1 MNLKMKQFPYLL
13 SFILMVI
20 SCSSSEQKVVIN
32 PTIPPINMNNNN
44 IPVRTYLAL
53 GDSYTI
59 GQNVLESERWSAYLC
74 NLLKSDFSI
83 PQYDIIART
92 GWTTEEL
99 IGAIDD
105 RKLSGE
111 YDLVSLLIGVN
122 NQYRGQSIEKYRTEF
137 RELLKISTKYAK
149 NDPQKV
155 VVLSIPDWGV
165 SPFAGSSDKQKIAS
179 EIDKFNA
186 VAQEECKNMNI
197 AFVNI
202 TDISRTNIDASMI
215 ASDQLHFSGKMH
227 ELWAKASLSTV
238 KNILK

>member
-1 MNLKMKQFPYLL
+1 MKQFPYIL
-13 SFILMVI
+13 SFIMMMI
-20 SCSSSEQKVVIN
+20 SCSSSEQKEGISPN
-32 PTIPPINMNNNN
+32 IPPTNMDNTN
-44 IPVRTYLAL
+44 IPKRTYLAL

-59 GQNVLESERWSAYLC
+59 GQNVPESDRWSAYLC
-74 NLLKSDFSI
+74 NLVKPDFGI

-99 IGAIDD
+99 IDAIND

-122 NQYRGQSIEKYRTEF
+122 NQYRGQSIEKYRIEF
-137 RELLKISTKYAK
+137 RELLRISTKYAK
-149 NDPQKV
+149 NEPQNV

-165 SPFAGSSDKQKIAS
+165 TPFAGSSDKQKIAS

-186 VAQEECKNMNI
+186 VAQEEGKNMKI

-202 TDISRTNIDASMI
+202 TDLSRTNIDASMI

-227 ELWAKASLSTV
+227 ELWAKAALPTV

>member
-1 MNLKMKQFPYLL
+1 MKQFPYLL

-20 SCSSSEQKVVIN
+20 SCSSSEPKIIIN
-32 PTIPPINMNNNN
+32 PTIPPINMNNN
-44 IPVRTYLAL
+44 IAVRTYLAL

-59 GQNVLESERWSAYLC
+59 GQNVPENERWSAYLC
-74 NLLKSDFSI
+74 TLLKPDFNI

-99 IGAIDD
+99 MSAIDD

-165 SPFAGSSDKQKIAS
+165 TPFAGSSDKQKIAS
-179 EIDKFNA
+179 EIDKFNV
-186 VAQEECKNMNI
+186 VAQEECKKEKI

-215 ASDQLHFSGKMH
+215 ANDQLHFSGKMH
-227 ELWAKASLSTV
+227 ELWAKAALPTV

>member
-1 MNLKMKQFPYLL
+1 MKQFPYLL
-13 SFILMVI
+13 SFILMTI
-20 SCSSSEQKVVIN
+20 SCSSSEQKVIVN
-32 PTIPPINMNNNN
+32 PYIPPSNMNTN
-44 IPVRTYLAL
+44 IPKRSYLAL

-59 GQNVLESERWSAYLC
+59 GQNVPESERWSAYLC
-74 NLLKSDFSI
+74 NLLKPDFDI

-99 IGAIDD
+99 IDAINE
-105 RKLSGE
+105 KNLSGE

-137 RELLKISTKYAK
+137 RELLKISIKYAK
-149 NDPQKV
+149 NDPKRV

-165 SPFAGSSDKQKIAS
+165 TPFAGSSDKQKIAS

-186 VAQEECKNMNI
+186 VAKEECKNEKI

-202 TDISRTNIDASMI
+202 TDISRSNIDASMI

-227 ELWAKASLSTV
+227 ELWAKEALSTV
-238 KNILK
+238 KNMLK